1 LVGWKTEGAT
11 WKGIL
16 ERHFQTCKSKC
27 TNQSRRVK
35 NINTYTCTL
44 KFSKIIERKTKN
56 VQNTKPKRKFFIEK
70 NNFYVHIKTNVVTNT
85 LTIWTLR
92 VSILTYFFAMNS
104 KQKQLKRQNNYAIN
118 VKNKNKNA
126 QYLN

>member
-1 LVGWKTEGAT
+1 M
-11 WKGIL
+11 
-16 ERHFQTCKSKC
+16 
-27 TNQSRRVK
+27 
-35 NINTYTCTL
+35 
-44 KFSKIIERKTKN
+44 
-56 VQNTKPKRKFFIEK
+56 QNTKPKRKFFIEK

-118 VKNKNKNA
+118 LVLYKKNKVNSQQMCQKTIFETTTCI
-126 QYLN
+126 